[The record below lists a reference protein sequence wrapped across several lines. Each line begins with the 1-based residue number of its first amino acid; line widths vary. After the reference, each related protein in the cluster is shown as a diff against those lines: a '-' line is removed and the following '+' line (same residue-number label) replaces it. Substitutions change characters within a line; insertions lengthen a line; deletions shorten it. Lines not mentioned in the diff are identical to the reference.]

1 MCALRTY
8 IKLYIFRNIFLKIEN
23 IVITFS
29 IFLKNI
35 FKNRK
40 SKAHINKILI
50 KIMALYICYS
60 NNNKLLKLKK
70 KNLVSYVRR
79 TIVPNE

>member
-29 IFLKNI
+29 I
-35 FKNRK
+35 
-40 SKAHINKILI
+40 
-50 KIMALYICYS
+50 
-60 NNNKLLKLKK
+60 LKK
-70 KNLVSYVRR
+70 IFSKIESLIYALEHTLVKS
-79 TIVPNE
+79 